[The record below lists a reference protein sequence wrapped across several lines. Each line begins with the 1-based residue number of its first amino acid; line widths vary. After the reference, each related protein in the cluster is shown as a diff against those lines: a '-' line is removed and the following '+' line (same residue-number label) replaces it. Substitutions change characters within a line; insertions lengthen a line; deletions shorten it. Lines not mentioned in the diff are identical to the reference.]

1 MCPVLFRL
9 GGLTIYAY
17 GFFLALGFAAGAAF
31 AILVARREG
40 IPLERIIDLFF
51 YTVFSAIVGSR
62 LLFVLINFDF
72 YLKNPLHVFRIWEGG
87 LVFYGGLVL
96 AAGVSIAYL
105 WRRRLP
111 LWETAD
117 LFAPS
122 VALGLFFGR
131 IGCFFAGC
139 CYGKETDL
147 PWAVTFTDPN
157 SLARLNIPLH
167 PTQLYDAA
175 NGLAIF
181 LFLMWM
187 RRRKAF
193 DGEIFWL
200 FVILYSVT
208 RFLIE
213 MLRGDPRG
221 FLLDS
226 LLSTSQAVGVV
237 LALVSLFMLFYLK
250 RKKGSV

>member
-1 MCPVLFRL
+1 MSPVLFRL
-9 GGLTIYAY
+9 GGLSIYAY
-17 GFFLALGFAAGAAF
+17 GFFLALGFVAGAAL
-31 AILVARREG
+31 AIFVARREG

-72 YLKNPLHVFRIWEGG
+72 FRKNPLNVFRIWEGG

-96 AAGVSIAYL
+96 AAGVSIAYM

-111 LWETAD
+111 IWKMAD

-139 CYGKETDL
+139 CYGKEADL

-175 NGLAIF
+175 NGLVIF
-181 LFLMWM
+181 LFLIWM
-187 RRRKAF
+187 TRRKTF

-200 FVILYSVT
+200 LLFLYSVL
-208 RFLIE
+208 RFLVE

-226 LLSTSQAVGVV
+226 ILSTSQAVGVV
-237 LALVSLFMLFYLK
+237 LAILSFYMLFYL
-250 RKKGSV
+250 RRRKGSA